1 MNIRKIVL
9 IIVALT
15 LTPTAIAKNL
25 DRIDGTVEML
35 KAPNTNGDCYGKIAT
50 PTHAQG
56 FRWVCTI
63 NGGSTLLSLLQTAYT
78 SHEIVTISIAG
89 IEEYSRLF
97 WVELHHKCL
106 SNPAYCNY

>member
-1 MNIRKIVL
+1 MNIRKILL
-9 IIVALT
+9 IIIALT
-15 LTPTAIAKNL
+15 LTPTAIAKL
-25 DRIDGTVEML
+25 DKIDGTVEML

-50 PTHAQG
+50 PTRVQG

-78 SHEIVTISIAG
+78 SHETITISVDG

-106 SNPAYCNY
+106 SNPSYCNY